1 LLGKTPLSELS
12 RKQYGDLLV
21 ISELFR
27 QQQMMYETSTHRAD
41 GRIVS
46 ISQPHVR
53 PIVRGKAGAPVEF
66 GAKFTISVVDG
77 YVFLDRVSWE
87 AYNEGKD
94 LIDAIERYRE
104 RFGYYPKSVHADK
117 IYRNRENLKFCKSH
131 GIRLSGPPLGRP
143 PKEPRDRKHLER
155 QSRKDEIARIPV
167 EGKFGNGKRRY
178 NLDCIKEKLPD
189 TSETKIGVVVLVL
202 NLEKIMRDLL
212 FTFFLRPDSTD
223 RLAAAMPFIE
233 IFDQHGPLKVA

>member
-1 LLGKTPLSELS
+1 
-12 RKQYGDLLV
+12 
-21 ISELFR
+21 
-27 QQQMMYETSTHRAD
+27 M
-41 GRIVS
+41 
-46 ISQPHVR
+46 
-53 PIVRGKAGAPVEF
+53 
-66 GAKFTISVVDG
+66 
-77 YVFLDRVSWE
+77 DRLSWE

-94 LIDAIERYRE
+94 LIDSIERYRE

-117 IYRNRENLKFCKSH
+117 IYRNRENLKFCKPR

-143 PKEPRDRKHLER
+143 PKEPGNRKQLQR
-155 QSRKDEIARIPV
+155 QGRKDEIARIPV

-212 FTFFLRPDSTD
+212 FVFFLRPDSTD
-223 RLAAAMPFIE
+223 RLATAVPFIE
-233 IFDQHGPLKVA
+233 IFDQQGLLKVA